1 VTPQALLKLRFS
13 ELAESLKVDLRVRR
27 QRDKFYF
34 LVVGDWRPTE
44 RFIQQSFPDAWMT
57 SGAGPECTYGLP
69 LPEVERVLAGLRVDP
84 AWLAHNDAVARRLAE
99 AIRAEGRYAHLP
111 ILADAL
117 EEGGCDNA
125 EILAHCREN
134 ARHRTTCWVVEL
146 LLGPER
152 RRKPGP
158 PSEDA

>member
-1 VTPQALLKLRFS
+1 MLKARFS
-13 ELAESLKVDLRVRR
+13 ELAESLGVDLRVRR
-27 QRDKFYF
+27 QTGKFYF

-44 RFIQQSFPDAWMT
+44 TFMQRTFPDAWMT

-84 AWLAHNDAVARRLAE
+84 EWLRHNDAVALRIAE
-99 AIRAEGRYAHLP
+99 TIRAEEKFGNLP

-125 EILAHCREN
+125 EILNHCRECPKH
-134 ARHRTTCWVVEL
+134 RHTCWVIEL
-146 LLGPER
+146 LLGPAR
-152 RRKPGP
+152 RRPTR
-158 PSEDA
+158 